1 MAILRPTVHTHHHR
15 RLPPHPK
22 DVVSVQVH
30 LIMLIAVGL
39 AFAKNAMARRNT
51 LTPRMVMQG
60 GWIHVS
66 YAKGQENVQDATG
79 QE

>member
-1 MAILRPTVHTHHHR
+1 MAILRTIVHTRHPR

-30 LIMLIAVGL
+30 LIMLIAVDL

-51 LTPRMVMQG
+51 MTPRL
-60 GWIHVS
+60 
-66 YAKGQENVQDATG
+66 ATPNG
-79 QE
+79 

>member
-1 MAILRPTVHTHHHR
+1 MAILRPTVHTR
-15 RLPPHPK
+15 PPLLPPHPK

-30 LIMLIAVGL
+30 LIMLIAVVL

-51 LTPRMVMQG
+51 MTPRLAMPD
-60 GWIHVS
+60 GWIHAQ
-66 YAKGQENVQDATG
+66 YATGQENVQDATG